1 MHVETAVT
9 VPKAAIRDPES
20 RCQLA
25 QEARTRLTDLGVA
38 PAGAL
43 NEEPTIEVTGE
54 PAPSSVVTVTFAWET
69 D

>member
-1 MHVETAVT
+1 VHVETAVT

-25 QEARTRLTDLGVA
+25 QEARARLTDLGLA

-54 PAPSSVVTVTFAWET
+54 PSPSSVVTVTFAWDT